1 MKKHKGWIAL
11 DIDGTITDAT
21 HHAPKDVVRYLHTLV
36 DQGWEIVFITGRTF
50 SFCYQV
56 VKEFDFPFYLAVQ
69 NGADIL
75 FMPEKKLIAR
85 HYLDNQVIPALEKA
99 YEGEKEDFILYAG
112 FEHGDF
118 CYYRPERFSPAM
130 AKHLEKIIALSPE
143 PWKAVKDFEFE
154 SNFSFPLAK
163 CLGTQER
170 MARVNAHLQN
180 LLNLETAVGDGK
192 LTQPFNSESFP
203 TAVSRLN
210 VSSTMIR
217 DPLGDEDAYLILVTT
232 KEATKGKALSR
243 IKQMI
248 GRGGPTIA
256 AGDDLNDISML
267 QGADI
272 RIVMEAAPPEMLP
285 LATLV
290 GRHGK
295 QHGIIEALTQAISKA
310 KVI

>member
-21 HHAPKDVVRYLHTLV
+21 HHAPKEVVRFLHSVV
-36 DQGWEIVFITGRTF
+36 DGGWEIVFITGRAF

-56 VKEFDFPFYLAVQ
+56 IKEFNFPFYLAVQ

-85 HYLDNQVIPALEKA
+85 HYLDNQVIAALEKA
-99 YEGEKEDFILYAG
+99 YQGEKEDFIIYAG

-118 CYYRPERFSPAM
+118 CYYRPNRFSPAM
-130 AKHLEKIIALSPE
+130 ANHLEKIIALSPD

-154 SNFSFPLAK
+154 AKFSFPLAK
-163 CLGTQER
+163 CLGTKEMMTR
-170 MARVNAHLQN
+170 INAKLQ
-180 LLNLETAVGDGK
+180 
-192 LTQPFNSESFP
+192 SFSG
-203 TAVSRLN
+203 A
-210 VSSTMIR
+210 SSTMIH
-217 DPLGDEDAYLILVTT
+217 DPLGGGDAYLILVTT
-232 KEATKGKALSR
+232 KEATKGKALCR

-248 GRGGPTIA
+248 GKGGPTIA

-267 QGADI
+267 QEADI
-272 RIVMEAAPPEMLP
+272 CVVMEAAPPEMLP
-285 LATLV
+285 LATV
-290 GRHGK
+290 VARHGK